1 MDGGGITVVMSGGED
16 EIPGEVLSDAAVD
29 LSDDL
34 LELSESGKA
43 DGPGL
48 LWAKMVVTETAEAT
62 MVGEP
67 VPV

>member
-1 MDGGGITVVMSGGED
+1 M
-16 EIPGEVLSDAAVD
+16 LSDAAVD

-34 LELSESGKA
+34 LELSEYGKA

-62 MVGEP
+62 MIGEP